1 MSETVIDSAYAAM
14 QAAPE
19 DEVAHLAFYERVA
32 DAELYLLLEKEA
44 ASDVIEPK
52 VIEGG
57 DENLVLAFDTA
68 DRLANF
74 AGDVAP
80 YVALSGRVLV
90 SMLVMEKMGMG
101 LNLGVESSETLI
113 PSDAIE
119 WLSDALSETPDEFEA
134 RPAEFLPPAGIPEQV
149 LSALDT
155 KLVAAAGL
163 VEQVW
168 LCQVV
173 YDDDSRG
180 HLLAFINAEP
190 NAERALAKST
200 HEAIA
205 FSGVDAA
212 SLDVAFFDADEPA
225 AAAIAKAGLRFELPE
240 VVQEKIPGSAP
251 GMDPNSPPKLK

>member
-1 MSETVIDSAYAAM
+1 MSETVIDRAFAAM

-19 DEVAHLAFYERVA
+19 DEAAHLAFYERVA

-44 ASDVIEPK
+44 EADVIEPK

-57 DENLVLAFDTA
+57 GENLVLAFDTA

-101 LNLGVESSETLI
+101 
-113 PSDAIE
+113 
-119 WLSDALSETPDEFEA
+119 EFEA

-149 LSALDT
+149 LKALDT

-225 AAAIAKAGLRFELPE
+225 AAAITKVGLRFELPE
-240 VVQEKIPGSAP
+240 IVQEKIPGYAP